1 VGRTLLSAAFDFAFP
16 GPCQPNQMHLIG
28 KIALAMYFVRSG
40 SPADPMF
47 VLRSPVLWGIA
58 GLTIGVYLFFRGFP
72 FLKRK
77 HLIEDTPTS
86 TVRGAALGAVEVSGT
101 VVGPYTLISPLSETD
116 CFYYQAIARGSS
128 GEEKKAIEETLYV
141 PFFLDDGTGRV
152 LVDPRGAETELRP
165 SVENEYSPSSGDA
178 FTRHFLVRHGI
189 SSESPALL
197 EEYCIRAGDRLYVLG
212 TLQENPGLQ
221 SAADCLASGVGQRHQ
236 GFLSAAAADLQRRA
250 AIESMLPPR
259 SAAPHTPQ
267 SRPVP
272 TETFDLNPP
281 VVLMKGASD
290 TPFFI
295 SWRSRQDVVKE
306 LAWRSVLHIWGGPI
320 LAMTGLWLLV
330 DHLLAH

>member
-1 VGRTLLSAAFDFAFP
+1 
-16 GPCQPNQMHLIG
+16 MHLIG
-28 KIALAMYFVRSG
+28 KIALATYFVKSG
-40 SPADPMF
+40 SPADPMV

-58 GLTIGVYLFFRGFP
+58 GVTIGVYLFFRGFP

-101 VVGPYTLISPLSETD
+101 VVGPYTLISPLSESD
-116 CFYYQAIARGSS
+116 CFYYHAMARGTS
-128 GEEKKAIEETLYV
+128 GEEKKASAEILYA

-152 LVDPRGAETELRP
+152 LVDPRGAEAELRP
-165 SVENEYSPSSGDA
+165 SVDDEYSPSSGDA

-189 SSESPALL
+189 SSEFPAVLV
-197 EEYCIRAGDRLYVLG
+197 EFCIRPGDHLYVLG
-212 TLQENPGLQ
+212 TLRENPGLQ
-221 SAADCLASGVGQRHQ
+221 SAAECLAGGVGQPQQ

-250 AIESMLPPR
+250 AIESMLPPG
-259 SAAPHTPQ
+259 SAAPRMPQ

-281 VVLMKGASD
+281 VVLMKGASGG
-290 TPFFI
+290 PFFI
-295 SWRSRQDVVKE
+295 SWRSQRDVVKE
-306 LAWRSVLHIWGGPI
+306 LAWRSTLCIWGGPI